1 MRWMSAAVAA
11 AALMLVAAG
20 CGGSSSE
27 SSSAAAET
35 TTSSETTGMETT
47 ATETESSE
55 STTSEETGSTGS
67 ETTGLTGACKDLA
80 EIGQKYSEALA
91 KAGSGSD
98 NDLGAAASAFSEFAD
113 QVPDEVKADFQT
125 LADAFAVYA
134 KALEGLDLKAGEVP
148 SASQIAKLTEA
159 AKSFNAGKVTQ
170 ASANIEA
177 WVTKNCGTSP

>member
-47 ATETESSE
+47 ATETG